1 MAQDQ
6 QQQGFDGVERLYGV
20 EDYTAI
26 RKAHICVVGIGGVG
40 TWVAEALARSGVG
53 QITLIDM
60 DDVAE
65 SNINRQLVALLSTVD
80 HAKINVMAAR
90 INDINPHC
98 KVNLIEEF
106 VGESNLQACLDQGYD
121 YVIDA
126 CDSIKAKAMMVSWC
140 KRRRLPIIVIGGAGG
155 QRDPSQVKI
164 VDLAMTRVD
173 PLAAKLRSVLRSQ
186 YGFSKN
192 LKSRFRIDC
201 VCSSEQLH
209 YPQPDGSVDWA
220 KSANVA
226 GAKMDCSRGFGAVS
240 FVTGTFAFIAVARVL
255 DKIIAKQKRLKNQL

>member
-1 MAQDQ
+1 MA

-20 EDYTAI
+20 DNYTAI
-26 RKAHICVVGIGGVG
+26 TKAHICVVGIGGVG

-53 QITLIDM
+53 EITLIDM
-60 DDVAE
+60 DDVAQ

-80 HAKINVMAAR
+80 QAKIDVMGQR
-90 INDINPHC
+90 IHDINPHC

-106 VGESNLQACLDQGYD
+106 VGESNLDACLNHGYD

-126 CDSIKAKAMMVSWC
+126 CDAIKAKAMMISWC
-140 KRRRLPIIVIGGAGG
+140 KLRRVPIITIGGAGG

-192 LKSRFRIDC
+192 LKSRFRIEC
-201 VCSSEQLH
+201 VCSTEQLY
-209 YPQPDGSVDWA
+209 YPQPDGTVDWA

-240 FVTGTFAFIAVARVL
+240 FVTGTFAFIAVGRVL
-255 DKIIAKQKRLKNQL
+255 DKIVAKHLRLQEKL